1 MRLKFEDWC
10 DEDEYTWEVV
20 DGAYFEPHAEPYI
33 HRTFEEWS
41 REYEPIRTT
50 HWEVHFTMPRSIEQ
64 IEVNYTI
71 NPTDGTTVNN
81 VINQVRG

>member
-1 MRLKFEDWC
+1 MRLKFEDWW
-10 DEDEYTWEVV
+10 DEDEYSWEVV
-20 DGAYFEPHAEPYI
+20 DGAYFEPHAES
-33 HRTFEEWS
+33 HRTFEEWT
-41 REYEPIRTT
+41 RHYEPIRTT
-50 HWEVHFTMPRSIEQ
+50 LWEVHFTMPHPIEQ